1 MSTSSDPSQASQ
13 SGSTTGS
20 IDEDAVR
27 RAKQE
32 IQSLVRE
39 VVELSRSEIEPNEFY
54 AALMDKSV
62 SALAAIGGVVWTM
75 EEGAGV
81 KLEYQVNLRETG
93 LADSEEAQQQHGRLL
108 QQVID
113 RGEPALIPPHSGAGG
128 DASGN
133 SADASA
139 ANPTDYLLV
148 IAPIKS
154 DRGVDGVVEIFQR
167 AGARPTTQRGYLRFL
182 NQICELAGE
191 YLKNRRL
198 RHFTHKQSLWEQ
210 LESFTALV
218 HQALNSRETAYTIA
232 NEGRRLIG
240 CDRVTVVLRKG
251 TKYQVAAISGQ
262 ETFDKRSN
270 VVRLLRKLATTVAK
284 TGDDLWFEGDTSN
297 LAPQVEKSVNAYV
310 DESHT
315 KQLAVL
321 PLREADLEE
330 EKPGERKQKKRENIL
345 GAIIIEQ
352 LVDSRQPEGM
362 LQRVNVVRR
371 HSATSLTN
379 AQSHENL
386 FLLPLWRLLGKT
398 KVLVTARNL
407 PKTLLALIA
416 VSGAIL
422 AMCYVPYDFNVIAD
436 GKLLPELRRDVF
448 ASQDGKVEEVTVRH
462 GESVTAGATV
472 AMQWSLDLE
481 QRMIQLAGQLDETLE
496 EIRSARRQRQ
506 LLQGEV
512 QKDEVENEELTGRLA
527 RLKVQ
532 QTSLE
537 KQNELLELKKQ
548 QLEVT
553 APIDGKVVTWKVEE
567 IKGRAVRRGQ
577 RLMEIADPAS
587 RWELEIYIPEAKMG
601 YIGKQLQTLQKVDP
615 EAKLQVSFIL
625 ATHSAV
631 RLKGQIEEIDR
642 NAEVQGEEGNTVR
655 VRVSFEQEELKKL
668 VDDPTNELKIGADV
682 KAKIFCGERPIGYVW
697 FCDLFEFVQSRILF
711 RF

>member
-13 SGSTTGS
+13 TGSPTGS
-20 IDEDAVR
+20 IDEEAVR

-32 IQSLVRE
+32 IQSLVQE
-39 VVELSRSEIEPNEFY
+39 VVELSRSEIEPSEFY
-54 AALMDKSV
+54 AALMNKSV
-62 SALAAIGGVVWTM
+62 SALAAIGGVVWTL

-93 LADSEEAQQQHGRLL
+93 LAESEEAQQKHGRLL

-128 DASGN
+128 EH
-133 SADASA
+133 ADDMA
-139 ANPTDYLLV
+139 ANPTDFLLV
-148 IAPIKS
+148 IAPIRS

-167 AGARPTTQRGYLRFL
+167 TGARPTTQRGYLRFL

-210 LESFTALV
+210 LETFTALV
-218 HQALNSRETAYTIA
+218 HQALNSSETAYTIA

-251 TKYQVAAISGQ
+251 TKYKVAAISGQ
-262 ETFDKRSN
+262 ETFDRRSN

-284 TGDDLWFEGDTSN
+284 TGDDLWFDGDTTN

-315 KQLAVL
+315 KHLAVL

-330 EKPGERKQKKRENIL
+330 EKPGERKHKKRENIL

-362 LQRVNVVRR
+362 LQRVDVVRR
-371 HSATSLTN
+371 HSSTSLTN
-379 AQSHENL
+379 AQAHENL

-398 KVLVTARNL
+398 RVLMTARNL
-407 PKTLLALIA
+407 PKTLLVLFAL
-416 VSGAIL
+416 VGAIL
-422 AMCYVPYDFNVIAD
+422 AMCYVPYDFNVVAD

-462 GESVTAGATV
+462 GQKVVAGEIV
-472 AMQWSLDLE
+472 AKQWSLDLE
-481 QRMIQLAGQLDETLE
+481 ERMTQLAGQLDETLE

-506 LLQGEV
+506 LLQGKV
-512 QKDEVENEELTGRLA
+512 QKDDVEREELTGRLA
-527 RLKVQ
+527 RLKVRQ
-532 QTSLE
+532 ESLE
-537 KQNELLELKKQ
+537 KQKKLLELKKE
-548 QLEVT
+548 QLVVT
-553 APIDGKVVTWKVEE
+553 TPIDGKVITWKVEE

-587 RWELEIYIPEAKMG
+587 RWELEVYIPEAKMG
-601 YIGKQLQTLQKVDP
+601 HVVEQMQAMKQDDP
-615 EAKLQVSFIL
+615 KAKLQVNFIL

-631 RLKGQIEEIDR
+631 RLSGQIEEMDR
-642 NAEVQGEEGNTVR
+642 NAEVQGEQGNTVR
-655 VRVSFEQEELKKL
+655 VRVSFPQEDLKKL

-682 KAKIFCGERPIGYVW
+682 KAKIYCGQQPIGYVW
-697 FCDLFEFVQSRILF
+697 FCDLFEFVQSRIFF

>member
-13 SGSTTGS
+13 TGSPTGS
-20 IDEDAVR
+20 IDEEAVR

-32 IQSLVRE
+32 IQSLVQE
-39 VVELSRSEIEPNEFY
+39 VVELSRSEIEPSEFY
-54 AALMDKSV
+54 AALMNKSV
-62 SALAAIGGVVWTM
+62 SALAAIGGVVWTL

-93 LADSEEAQQQHGRLL
+93 LAESEEAQQKHGRLL

-128 DASGN
+128 EH
-133 SADASA
+133 ADDMA
-139 ANPTDYLLV
+139 ANPTDFLLV

-167 AGARPTTQRGYLRFL
+167 TGARPTTQRGYLRFL

-210 LESFTALV
+210 LETFTALV
-218 HQALNSRETAYTIA
+218 HQALNSSETAYTIA

-251 TKYQVAAISGQ
+251 TKYKVAAISGQ
-262 ETFDKRSN
+262 ETFDRRSN

-284 TGDDLWFEGDTSN
+284 TGDDLWFDGDTTN

-315 KQLAVL
+315 KHLAVL

-330 EKPGERKQKKRENIL
+330 EKPGERKHKKRENIL

-362 LQRVNVVRR
+362 LQRVDVVRR
-371 HSATSLTN
+371 HSSTSLTN
-379 AQSHENL
+379 AQLHENL

-398 KVLVTARNL
+398 RVLMTARNL
-407 PKTLLALIA
+407 PKTLLVLFAL
-416 VSGAIL
+416 VGAIL
-422 AMCYVPYDFNVIAD
+422 AMCYVPYDFNVVAD

-462 GESVTAGATV
+462 GQKVVAGEIV
-472 AMQWSLDLE
+472 AKQWSLDLE
-481 QRMIQLAGQLDETLE
+481 ERMTQLAGQLDETLE

-512 QKDEVENEELTGRLA
+512 QKDDVEREEITGRLA
-527 RLKVQ
+527 RLKVRQ
-532 QTSLE
+532 ESLE
-537 KQNELLELKKQ
+537 KQKKLLELKKE
-548 QLEVT
+548 QLVVT
-553 APIDGKVVTWKVEE
+553 TPIDGKVITWKVEE

-587 RWELEIYIPEAKMG
+587 RWELEVYIPEAKMG
-601 YIGKQLQTLQKVDP
+601 HVVEQMQAMKQDDP
-615 EAKLQVSFIL
+615 KAKLQVNFIL

-631 RLKGQIEEIDR
+631 RLSGQIEEMDR
-642 NAEVQGEEGNTVR
+642 NAEVQGEQGNTVR
-655 VRVSFEQEELKKL
+655 VRVSFPQEDLKKL

-682 KAKIFCGERPIGYVW
+682 KAKIYCGQQPIGYVW
-697 FCDLFEFVQSRILF
+697 FCDLFEFVQSRIFF

>member
-13 SGSTTGS
+13 TGSPTGS
-20 IDEDAVR
+20 IDEEAVR

-32 IQSLVRE
+32 IQSLVQE
-39 VVELSRSEIEPNEFY
+39 VVELSRSEIEPSEFY
-54 AALMDKSV
+54 AALMNKSV
-62 SALAAIGGVVWTM
+62 SALAAIGGVVWTL
-75 EEGAGV
+75 EEGDGV

-93 LADSEEAQQQHGRLL
+93 LAESEEAQQKHGRLL

-128 DASGN
+128 EH
-133 SADASA
+133 ADDMA
-139 ANPTDYLLV
+139 ANPTDFLLV

-167 AGARPTTQRGYLRFL
+167 TGARPTTQRGYLRFL

-210 LESFTALV
+210 LETFTALV
-218 HQALNSRETAYTIA
+218 HQALNSSETAYTIA

-251 TKYQVAAISGQ
+251 TKYKVAAISGQ
-262 ETFDKRSN
+262 ETFDRRSN

-284 TGDDLWFEGDTSN
+284 TGDDLWFDGDTTN

-315 KQLAVL
+315 KHLAVL

-330 EKPGERKQKKRENIL
+330 EKPGERKHKKRENIL

-362 LQRVNVVRR
+362 LQRVDVVRR
-371 HSATSLTN
+371 HSSTSLTN
-379 AQSHENL
+379 AQLHENL

-398 KVLVTARNL
+398 RVLMTARNL
-407 PKTLLALIA
+407 PKTLLVLFAL
-416 VSGAIL
+416 VGAIL
-422 AMCYVPYDFNVIAD
+422 AMCYVPYDFNVVAD

-462 GESVTAGATV
+462 GQKVVAGEIV
-472 AMQWSLDLE
+472 AKQWSLDLE
-481 QRMIQLAGQLDETLE
+481 ERMTQLAGQLDETLE

-512 QKDEVENEELTGRLA
+512 QKDDVEREEITGRLA
-527 RLKVQ
+527 RLKVRQ
-532 QTSLE
+532 ESLE
-537 KQNELLELKKQ
+537 KQKKLLELKKE
-548 QLEVT
+548 QLVVT
-553 APIDGKVVTWKVEE
+553 TPIDGKVITWKVEE

-587 RWELEIYIPEAKMG
+587 RWELEVYIPEAKMG
-601 YIGKQLQTLQKVDP
+601 HVVEQMQAMKQDDP
-615 EAKLQVSFIL
+615 KAKLQVNFIL

-631 RLKGQIEEIDR
+631 RLSGQIEEMDR
-642 NAEVQGEEGNTVR
+642 NAEVQGEQGNTVR
-655 VRVSFEQEELKKL
+655 VRVSFPQEDLKKL

-682 KAKIFCGERPIGYVW
+682 KAKIYCGQQPIGYVW
-697 FCDLFEFVQSRILF
+697 FCDLFEFVQSRIFF

>member
-13 SGSTTGS
+13 TGSPTGS
-20 IDEDAVR
+20 IDEEAVR

-32 IQSLVRE
+32 IQSLVQE
-39 VVELSRSEIEPNEFY
+39 VVELSRSEIEPSEFY
-54 AALMDKSV
+54 AALMNKSV
-62 SALAAIGGVVWTM
+62 SALAAIGGVVWTL
-75 EEGAGV
+75 EEGDGV

-93 LADSEEAQQQHGRLL
+93 LAESEEAQQKHGRLL

-128 DASGN
+128 EH
-133 SADASA
+133 ADDMA
-139 ANPTDYLLV
+139 ANPTDFLLV

-167 AGARPTTQRGYLRFL
+167 TGARPTTQRGYLRFL

-210 LESFTALV
+210 LETFTALV
-218 HQALNSRETAYTIA
+218 HQALNSSETAYTIA

-251 TKYQVAAISGQ
+251 TKYKVAAISGQ
-262 ETFDKRSN
+262 ETFDRRSN

-284 TGDDLWFEGDTSN
+284 TGDDLWFDGDTTN

-315 KQLAVL
+315 KHLAVL

-330 EKPGERKQKKRENIL
+330 EKPGERKHKKRENIL

-362 LQRVNVVRR
+362 LQRVDVVRR
-371 HSATSLTN
+371 HSSTSLTN
-379 AQSHENL
+379 AQAHENL

-398 KVLVTARNL
+398 RVLMTARNL
-407 PKTLLALIA
+407 PKTLLVLFAL
-416 VSGAIL
+416 VGAIL
-422 AMCYVPYDFNVIAD
+422 AMCYVPYDFNVVAD

-462 GESVTAGATV
+462 GQKVVAGDIV
-472 AMQWSLDLE
+472 AKQWSLDLE
-481 QRMIQLAGQLDETLE
+481 ERMTQLAGQLDETLE

-506 LLQGEV
+506 LLQGKV
-512 QKDEVENEELTGRLA
+512 QKDDVEREELTGRLA
-527 RLKVQ
+527 RLKVRQ
-532 QTSLE
+532 ESLE
-537 KQNELLELKKQ
+537 KQKKLLELKKE
-548 QLEVT
+548 QLVVT
-553 APIDGKVVTWKVEE
+553 TPIDGKVITWKVEE

-587 RWELEIYIPEAKMG
+587 RWELEVYVPEAKMG
-601 YIGKQLQTLQKVDP
+601 HVVEQMQAMKQDDP
-615 EAKLQVSFIL
+615 KAKLQVNFIL

-631 RLKGQIEEIDR
+631 RLSGQIEEMDR
-642 NAEVQGEEGNTVR
+642 NAEVQGEQGNTVR
-655 VRVSFEQEELKKL
+655 VRVSFPQEDLKKL

-682 KAKIFCGERPIGYVW
+682 KAKIYCGQQPIGYVW
-697 FCDLFEFVQSRILF
+697 FCDLFEFVQSRIFF

>member
-13 SGSTTGS
+13 TGSPTGS
-20 IDEDAVR
+20 IDEEAVR

-32 IQSLVRE
+32 IQSLVQE
-39 VVELSRSEIEPNEFY
+39 VVELSRSEIDPSEFY
-54 AALMDKSV
+54 AALMNKSV
-62 SALAAIGGVVWTM
+62 SALAAIGGVVWTL
-75 EEGAGV
+75 EEGDGV

-93 LADSEEAQQQHGRLL
+93 LAESEEAQQKHGRLL

-128 DASGN
+128 EH
-133 SADASA
+133 ADDMA
-139 ANPTDYLLV
+139 ANPTDFLLV
-148 IAPIKS
+148 IAPIRS

-167 AGARPTTQRGYLRFL
+167 TGARPTTQRGYLRFL

-210 LESFTALV
+210 LETFTALV
-218 HQALNSRETAYTIA
+218 HQALNSSETAYTIA

-251 TKYQVAAISGQ
+251 TKYKVAAISGQ
-262 ETFDKRSN
+262 ETFDRRSN

-284 TGDDLWFEGDTSN
+284 TGDDLWFDGDTTN

-315 KQLAVL
+315 KHLAVL

-330 EKPGERKQKKRENIL
+330 EKPGERKHKKRENIL

-362 LQRVNVVRR
+362 LQRVDVVRR
-371 HSATSLTN
+371 HSSTSLTN
-379 AQSHENL
+379 AQAHENL

-398 KVLVTARNL
+398 RVLMTARNL
-407 PKTLLALIA
+407 PKTLLVLFAL
-416 VSGAIL
+416 VGAIL
-422 AMCYVPYDFNVIAD
+422 AMCYVPYDFNVVAD

-462 GESVTAGATV
+462 GQKVVAGDIV
-472 AMQWSLDLE
+472 AKQWSLDLE
-481 QRMIQLAGQLDETLE
+481 ERMTQLAGQLDETLE

-506 LLQGEV
+506 LLQGKV
-512 QKDEVENEELTGRLA
+512 QKDDVEREELTGRLA
-527 RLKVQ
+527 RLKVRQ
-532 QTSLE
+532 ESLE
-537 KQNELLELKKQ
+537 KQKKLLELKKE
-548 QLEVT
+548 QLVVT
-553 APIDGKVVTWKVEE
+553 TPIDGKVITWKVEE

-587 RWELEIYIPEAKMG
+587 RWELEVYIPEAKMG
-601 YIGKQLQTLQKVDP
+601 HVVEQMQAMKQDDP
-615 EAKLQVSFIL
+615 KAKLQVNFIL

-631 RLKGQIEEIDR
+631 RLSGQIEEMDR
-642 NAEVQGEEGNTVR
+642 NAEVQGEQGNTVR
-655 VRVSFEQEELKKL
+655 VRVSFPQEDLKKL

-682 KAKIFCGERPIGYVW
+682 KAKIYCGQQPIGYVW
-697 FCDLFEFVQSRILF
+697 FCDLFEFVQSRIFF

>member
-13 SGSTTGS
+13 TGSPTGS
-20 IDEDAVR
+20 IDEEAVR

-32 IQSLVRE
+32 IQSLVQE
-39 VVELSRSEIEPNEFY
+39 VVELSRSEIDPSEFY
-54 AALMDKSV
+54 AALMNKSV
-62 SALAAIGGVVWTM
+62 SALAAIGGVVWTL
-75 EEGAGV
+75 EEGDGV

-93 LADSEEAQQQHGRLL
+93 LAESEEAQQKHGRLL

-128 DASGN
+128 EH
-133 SADASA
+133 ADDMA
-139 ANPTDYLLV
+139 ANPTDFLLV

-167 AGARPTTQRGYLRFL
+167 TGARPTTQRGYLRFL

-210 LESFTALV
+210 LETFTALV
-218 HQALNSRETAYTIA
+218 HQALNSSETAYTIA

-251 TKYQVAAISGQ
+251 TKYKVAAISGQ
-262 ETFDKRSN
+262 ETFDRRSN

-284 TGDDLWFEGDTSN
+284 TGDDLWFDGDTTN

-315 KQLAVL
+315 KHLAVL

-330 EKPGERKQKKRENIL
+330 EKPGERKHKKRENIL

-362 LQRVNVVRR
+362 LQRVDVVRR
-371 HSATSLTN
+371 HSSTSLTN
-379 AQSHENL
+379 AQLHENL

-398 KVLVTARNL
+398 RVLMTARNL
-407 PKTLLALIA
+407 PKTLLVLFAL
-416 VSGAIL
+416 VGAIL
-422 AMCYVPYDFNVIAD
+422 AMCYVPYDFNVVAD

-462 GESVTAGATV
+462 GQKVVAGEIV
-472 AMQWSLDLE
+472 AKQWSLDLE
-481 QRMIQLAGQLDETLE
+481 ERMTQLAGQLDETLE

-506 LLQGEV
+506 LLQGKV
-512 QKDEVENEELTGRLA
+512 QKDDVEREELTGRLA
-527 RLKVQ
+527 RLKVRQ
-532 QTSLE
+532 ESLE
-537 KQNELLELKKQ
+537 KQKKLLELKKE
-548 QLEVT
+548 QLVVT
-553 APIDGKVVTWKVEE
+553 TPIDGKVITWKVEE

-587 RWELEIYIPEAKMG
+587 RWELEVYIPEAKMG
-601 YIGKQLQTLQKVDP
+601 HVVEQMQAMKQDDP
-615 EAKLQVSFIL
+615 KAKLQVNFIL

-631 RLKGQIEEIDR
+631 RLSGQIEEMDR
-642 NAEVQGEEGNTVR
+642 NAEVQGEQGNTVR
-655 VRVSFEQEELKKL
+655 VRVSFPQEDLKKL

-682 KAKIFCGERPIGYVW
+682 KAKIYCGQQPIGYVW
-697 FCDLFEFVQSRILF
+697 FCDLFEFVQSRIFF

>member
-13 SGSTTGS
+13 TGSPTGS
-20 IDEDAVR
+20 IDEEAVR

-32 IQSLVRE
+32 IQSLVQE
-39 VVELSRSEIEPNEFY
+39 VVELSRSEIEPSEFY
-54 AALMDKSV
+54 AALMNKSV
-62 SALAAIGGVVWTM
+62 SALAAIGGVVWTL

-93 LADSEEAQQQHGRLL
+93 LAESEEAQQKHGRLL

-128 DASGN
+128 EH
-133 SADASA
+133 ADDMA
-139 ANPTDYLLV
+139 ANPTDFLLV
-148 IAPIKS
+148 IAPIRS

-167 AGARPTTQRGYLRFL
+167 TGARPTTQRGYLRFL

-210 LESFTALV
+210 LETFTALV
-218 HQALNSRETAYTIA
+218 HQALNSSETAYTIA

-251 TKYQVAAISGQ
+251 TKYKVAAISGQ
-262 ETFDKRSN
+262 ETFDRRSN

-284 TGDDLWFEGDTSN
+284 TGDDLWFDGDTTN

-315 KQLAVL
+315 KHLAVL

-330 EKPGERKQKKRENIL
+330 EKPGERKHKKRENIL

-362 LQRVNVVRR
+362 LQRVDVVRR
-371 HSATSLTN
+371 HSSTSLTN
-379 AQSHENL
+379 AQAHENL

-398 KVLVTARNL
+398 RVLMTARNL
-407 PKTLLALIA
+407 PKTLLVLFAL
-416 VSGAIL
+416 VGAIL
-422 AMCYVPYDFNVIAD
+422 AMCYVPYDFNVVAD

-462 GESVTAGATV
+462 GQKVVAGEIV
-472 AMQWSLDLE
+472 AKQWSLDLE
-481 QRMIQLAGQLDETLE
+481 ERMTQLAGQLDETLE

-512 QKDEVENEELTGRLA
+512 QKDDVEREEITGRLA
-527 RLKVQ
+527 RLKVRQ
-532 QTSLE
+532 ESLE
-537 KQNELLELKKQ
+537 KQKKLLELKKE
-548 QLEVT
+548 QLVVT
-553 APIDGKVVTWKVEE
+553 TPIDGKVITWKVEE

-587 RWELEIYIPEAKMG
+587 RWELEVYIPEAKMG
-601 YIGKQLQTLQKVDP
+601 HVVEQMQAMKQDDP
-615 EAKLQVSFIL
+615 KAKLQVNFIL

-631 RLKGQIEEIDR
+631 RLSGQIEEMDR
-642 NAEVQGEEGNTVR
+642 NAEVQGEQGNTVR
-655 VRVSFEQEELKKL
+655 VRVSFPQEDLKKL

-682 KAKIFCGERPIGYVW
+682 KAKIYCGQQPIGYVW
-697 FCDLFEFVQSRILF
+697 FCDLFEFVQSRIFF

>member
-13 SGSTTGS
+13 TGSPTGS
-20 IDEDAVR
+20 IDEEAVR

-32 IQSLVRE
+32 IQSLVQE
-39 VVELSRSEIEPNEFY
+39 VVELSRSEIEPSEFY
-54 AALMDKSV
+54 AALMNKSV
-62 SALAAIGGVVWTM
+62 SALAAIGGVVWTL
-75 EEGAGV
+75 EEGDGV

-93 LADSEEAQQQHGRLL
+93 LAESEEAQQKHGRLL

-128 DASGN
+128 EH
-133 SADASA
+133 ADDMA
-139 ANPTDYLLV
+139 ANPTDFLLV

-167 AGARPTTQRGYLRFL
+167 TGARPTTQRGYLRFL

-210 LESFTALV
+210 LETFTALV
-218 HQALNSRETAYTIA
+218 HQALNSSETAYTIA

-251 TKYQVAAISGQ
+251 TKYKVAAISGQ
-262 ETFDKRSN
+262 ETFDRRSN

-284 TGDDLWFEGDTSN
+284 TGDDLWFDGDTTN

-315 KQLAVL
+315 KHLAVL

-330 EKPGERKQKKRENIL
+330 EKPGERKHKKRENIL

-362 LQRVNVVRR
+362 LQRVDVVRR
-371 HSATSLTN
+371 HSSTSLTN
-379 AQSHENL
+379 AQAHENL

-398 KVLVTARNL
+398 RVLMTARNL
-407 PKTLLALIA
+407 PKTLLVLFAL
-416 VSGAIL
+416 VGAIL
-422 AMCYVPYDFNVIAD
+422 AMCYVPYDFNVVAD

-462 GESVTAGATV
+462 GQKVVAGDIV
-472 AMQWSLDLE
+472 AKQWSLDLE
-481 QRMIQLAGQLDETLE
+481 ERMTQLAGQLDETLE

-506 LLQGEV
+506 LLQGKV
-512 QKDEVENEELTGRLA
+512 QKDDVEREELTGRLA
-527 RLKVQ
+527 RLKVRQ
-532 QTSLE
+532 ESLE
-537 KQNELLELKKQ
+537 KQKKLLELKKE
-548 QLEVT
+548 QLVVT
-553 APIDGKVVTWKVEE
+553 TPIDGKVITWKVEE

-587 RWELEIYIPEAKMG
+587 RWELEVYIPEAKMG
-601 YIGKQLQTLQKVDP
+601 HVVEQMQAMKQDDP
-615 EAKLQVSFIL
+615 KAKLQVNFIL

-631 RLKGQIEEIDR
+631 RLSGQIEEMDR
-642 NAEVQGEEGNTVR
+642 NAEVQGEQGNTVR
-655 VRVSFEQEELKKL
+655 VRVSFPQEDLKKL

-682 KAKIFCGERPIGYVW
+682 KAKIYCGQQPIGYVW
-697 FCDLFEFVQSRILF
+697 FCDLFEFVQSRIFF

>member
-13 SGSTTGS
+13 TGSPTGS
-20 IDEDAVR
+20 IDEEAVR

-32 IQSLVRE
+32 IQSLVQE
-39 VVELSRSEIEPNEFY
+39 VVELSRSEIEPSEFY
-54 AALMDKSV
+54 AALMNKSV
-62 SALAAIGGVVWTM
+62 SALAAIGGVVWTL

-93 LADSEEAQQQHGRLL
+93 LAESEEAQQKHGRLL

-128 DASGN
+128 EH
-133 SADASA
+133 ADDMA
-139 ANPTDYLLV
+139 ANPTDFLLV
-148 IAPIKS
+148 IAPIRS

-167 AGARPTTQRGYLRFL
+167 TGARPTTQRGYLRFL

-210 LESFTALV
+210 LETFTALV
-218 HQALNSRETAYTIA
+218 HQALNSSETAYTIA

-251 TKYQVAAISGQ
+251 TKYKVAAISGQ
-262 ETFDKRSN
+262 ETFDRRSN

-284 TGDDLWFEGDTSN
+284 TGDDLWFDGDTTN

-315 KQLAVL
+315 KHLAVL

-330 EKPGERKQKKRENIL
+330 EKPGERKHKKRENIL

-362 LQRVNVVRR
+362 LQRVDVVRR
-371 HSATSLTN
+371 HSSTSLTN
-379 AQSHENL
+379 AQAHENL

-398 KVLVTARNL
+398 RVLMTARNL
-407 PKTLLALIA
+407 PKTLLVLFAL
-416 VSGAIL
+416 VGAIL
-422 AMCYVPYDFNVIAD
+422 AMCYVPYDFNVVAD

-462 GESVTAGATV
+462 GQKVVAGDIV
-472 AMQWSLDLE
+472 AKQWSLDLE
-481 QRMIQLAGQLDETLE
+481 ERMTQLAGQLDETLE

-506 LLQGEV
+506 LLQGKV
-512 QKDEVENEELTGRLA
+512 QKDDVEREELTGRLA
-527 RLKVQ
+527 RLKVRQ
-532 QTSLE
+532 ESLE
-537 KQNELLELKKQ
+537 KQKKLLELKKE
-548 QLEVT
+548 QLVVT
-553 APIDGKVVTWKVEE
+553 TPIDGKVITWKVEE

-587 RWELEIYIPEAKMG
+587 RWELEVYIPEAKMG
-601 YIGKQLQTLQKVDP
+601 HVVEQMQAMKQDDP
-615 EAKLQVSFIL
+615 KAKLQVNFIL

-631 RLKGQIEEIDR
+631 RLSGQIEEMDR
-642 NAEVQGEEGNTVR
+642 NAEVQGEQGNTVR
-655 VRVSFEQEELKKL
+655 VRVSFPQEDLKKL

-682 KAKIFCGERPIGYVW
+682 KAKIYCGQQPIGYVW
-697 FCDLFEFVQSRILF
+697 FCDLFEFVQSRIFF